1 LICAGGEWLD
11 REMTQ
16 SELVAASRQKGKWT
30 DGGMPLGYDI
40 KGKSWPFGL
49 WARESEPK
57 VSRNVHYGIFREIK
71 SARLGS

>member
-40 KGKSWPFGL
+40 KGKKLAIRSMG
-49 WARESEPK
+49 ARI
-57 VSRNVHYGIFREIK
+57 RT
-71 SARLGS
+71 